1 MSETLS
7 AMDRVS
13 MALSRFSLLFSA
25 FGLIGMTA
33 IISWQ
38 VFARYVLG
46 ASPAWA
52 EQASL
57 LLMLWFILFAAA
69 AGVREGFH
77 IQLTMIQDRAKPVTR
92 RRIRMF
98 CHLVVMV
105 FGLFMAVY
113 GVELTRAVWSHAIP
127 TLGLSRGWAYVPI
140 ALSGALTAFFA
151 LEQTLAEAKDKT
163 VRPIWN

>member
-1 MSETLS
+1 MTRLS
-7 AMDRVS
+7 QL
-13 MALSRFSLLFSA
+13 LSRFSLFFSA
-25 FGLIGMTA
+25 IGLIGMTL

-46 ASPAWA
+46 SSPAWA

-77 IQLTMIQDRAKPVTR
+77 IQLTMLQDRAKEKNR
-92 RRIRMF
+92 RRIRVF
-98 CHLVVMV
+98 CNLIVAI
-105 FGLFMAVY
+105 FGIFMAIY
-113 GVELTRAVWSHAIP
+113 GVQLTLEVWSHRIP

-151 LEQTLAEAKDKT
+151 LEQAIAEAKGET
-163 VRPIWN
+163 VRPLWN